1 MLLFIPDL
9 LAIGIGIF
17 VYIGIVF
24 LIAIGF
30 IIDNRRQKKD
40 MDRLM
45 NQKPNHDWEEVSH
58 DFIKDLNS
66 N

>member
-30 IIDNRRQKKD
+30 IRENRRQKKD

-45 NQKPNHDWEEVSH
+45 NQKPNQDWEEVSQ
-58 DFIKDLNS
+58 DFIKDLNA